1 MTQARWDAS
10 DFDDEQTPPGRP
22 IPTMVSL
29 HFVRSALRR
38 RWLVCALAAV
48 LGLLAATAFLVA
60 SPGSHNAKST
70 LVLAHDPAGS
80 TRRAPWP
87 PMSACSGLGP
97 WLPRRSRASG

>member
-1 MTQARWDAS
+1 MTQARWEAS

-22 IPTMVSL
+22 LPTMVSL

-60 SPGSHNAKST
+60 SPAIAQCE
-70 LVLAHDPAGS
+70 VDAGAG
-80 TRRAPWP
+80 TRPT
-87 PMSACSGLGP
+87 G
-97 WLPRRSRASG
+97 